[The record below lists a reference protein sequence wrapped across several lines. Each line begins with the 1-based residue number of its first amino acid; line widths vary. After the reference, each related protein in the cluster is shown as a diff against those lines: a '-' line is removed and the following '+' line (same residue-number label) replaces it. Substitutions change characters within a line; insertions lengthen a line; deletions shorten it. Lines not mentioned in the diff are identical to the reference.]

1 MASPASE
8 SPLAAKVRAALK
20 LREPLEKESTAYRLI
35 NGESD
40 GLDGLR
46 AERYEAFVVLSVFTD
61 EMDAAASEVAEL
73 LVGLGYAG
81 VYLKRRVRV
90 DLRRV
95 DVSDLAPGRPIA
107 GVEAPTPLV
116 ISENGLRMK
125 VLMNDGMAT
134 GLYVDQRNNRALLR
148 GDCDGARVLNL
159 FSYTGA
165 FTVAAG
171 LGGARETVSIDLSRR
186 TLERSRENVV
196 LNGLEPKEHKHYAE
210 DALKWTGRAVRKEQR
225 FDWIVLDPPSFATRG
240 RQVFTIARG
249 YPQMAERALRL
260 LEPGGR
266 LLAVTNHTKTDLL
279 AFESLLQEVADKAGR
294 SVADVVRLGAPLDC
308 RARPGVP
315 EPVKSMLVTAT

>member
-1 MASPASE
+1 MASRASE

-20 LREPLEKESTAYRLI
+20 LREPLKKESTAYRLI
-35 NGESD
+35 NGDSD

-61 EMDAAASEVAEL
+61 EMDGVASSVAEL
-73 LVGLGYAG
+73 LIAEGYAG
-81 VYLKRRVRV
+81 VYLKRRVRA
-90 DLRRV
+90 DQRRV
-95 DVSDLAPGRPIA
+95 NVSELAPSRPIA
-107 GVEAPTPLV
+107 GVAAPAELV
-116 ISENGLRMK
+116 INENGLRMK
-125 VLMNDGMAT
+125 VLLDDGMAT
-134 GLYVDQRNNRALLR
+134 GLYVDQRDNRALLR
-148 GDCDGARVLNL
+148 ADCDGARVLNL

-196 LNGLEPKEHKHYAE
+196 LNGLEPKSHKHYAE
-210 DALKWTGRAVRKEQR
+210 DALKWTERAARKDQR

-249 YPQMAERALRL
+249 YPQMAERALRM

-279 AFESLLQEVADKAGR
+279 AFESLLREVADKAGR

-308 RARPGVP
+308 RGRRGVP
-315 EPVKSMLVTAT
+315 EPVKSVLVTAT